1 MTNKVFIIG
10 AGGFARETFDVYI
23 DLKREEDVLGFLEE
37 NCKKDGEMLNGRP
50 VHDISYL
57 NTFKEAKKEFLLV
70 GAMGSTKR
78 KRLLTKLENEGFHF
92 DTIVHQSVIHS
103 RWVKIGEGSIITP
116 GVIMTCQ
123 IELGRHVI
131 VNLGVRI
138 GHDVTIGNFT
148 TLSPGVEIMGCAVL
162 GEQVY
167 VGTNATVIDHVK
179 VGCGAIIAAGAVV
192 TKDVPE
198 MALVAGVPA
207 EVKKIYR
214 AEQEKPW

>member
-1 MTNKVFIIG
+1 MTKNVFIIG

-23 DLKREEDVLGFLEE
+23 DLKREEDVIGFLEE
-37 NCKKDGEMLNGRP
+37 NCSKVGEILNGRP

-57 NTFKEAKKEFLLV
+57 RTFKEPKKEFLLI

-78 KRLLTKLENEGFHF
+78 KRLLEKLENEGFHF
-92 DTIVHQSVIHS
+92 DTLVHQSVIHS
-103 RWVKIGEGSIITP
+103 RWVKIGDGSIITP

-148 TLSPGVEIMGCAVL
+148 TLSPGVEIMGCANL

-179 VGCGAIIAAGAVV
+179 VGNGAIIAAGAVV

-198 MALVAGVPA
+198 MSLVAGVPA
-207 EVKKIYR
+207 LVKKTYR
-214 AEQEKPW
+214 SEQEKPW

>member
-10 AGGFARETFDVYI
+10 AGGFARETLDVYI

-37 NCKKDGEMLNGRP
+37 NCKKAGEVLNGLP
-50 VHDISYL
+50 VRDISYL
-57 NTFKEAKKEFLLV
+57 STFTEPKKEFLLI

-78 KRLLTKLENEGFHF
+78 KRLLTNLENEGFHF

-103 RWVKIGEGSIITP
+103 RWVKIGDGSIITP

-123 IELGRHVI
+123 IEVGRHVI

-148 TLSPGVEIMGCAVL
+148 TLSPGVEIMGGAAL

-179 VGCGAIIAAGAVV
+179 VGNGAIIAAGAVV

-198 MALVAGVPA
+198 MTLVAGVPA
-207 EVKKIYR
+207 EIKKTYR
-214 AEQEKPW
+214 SEKEKPW

>member
-1 MTNKVFIIG
+1 MTKKVFIIG
-10 AGGFARETFDVYI
+10 AGGFAREAFDVYI

-37 NCKKDGEMLNGRP
+37 NCKIDGKMLNGRP

-57 NTFKEAKKEFLLV
+57 NTFKEPKNEFLLI
-70 GAMGSTKR
+70 GAIGSTKR
-78 KRLLTKLENEGFHF
+78 KRLLTNLENSGFQF
-92 DTIVHQSVIHS
+92 DTIIHKSVIHS
-103 RWVKIGEGSIITP
+103 RWVKIGGGSIITP

-148 TLSPGVEIMGCAVL
+148 TLSPGAEIMGRAAL

-167 VGTNATVIDHVK
+167 VGTNATVLNRVK
-179 VGCGAIIAAGAVV
+179 VGNGAIIAAGAVV

-214 AEQEKPW
+214 TEEEKPW

>member
-1 MTNKVFIIG
+1 MAKQVFIIG

-23 DLKREEDVLGFLEE
+23 DLNREEDVLGFLEE

-50 VHDISYL
+50 IHDISYF
-57 NTFKEAKKEFLLV
+57 NSFNKPKNEFLLI

-78 KRLLTKLENEGFHF
+78 RRLLTRLENEGFQF
-92 DTIVHQSVIHS
+92 DTIIHKSVIKS
-103 RWVKIGEGSIITP
+103 RWVKIGAGSIITP

-123 IELGRHVI
+123 VELGRHVI

-148 TLSPGVEIMGCAVL
+148 TLSPGVEIMGCAAL

-179 VGCGAIIAAGAVV
+179 VGNGAIIAAGAVV
-192 TKDVPE
+192 TKDVLE

-214 AEQEKPW
+214 TEPEKPW

>member
-37 NCKKDGEMLNGRP
+37 NCKKAGEVLNGLP
-50 VHDISYL
+50 VRDVSYL
-57 NTFKEAKKEFLLV
+57 NTFIEPKKELLLI

-78 KRLLTKLENEGFHF
+78 KRLLTNLENEGFHF

-148 TLSPGVEIMGCAVL
+148 TLSPGVEIMGGAAL

-179 VGCGAIIAAGAVV
+179 VGNGAIIAAGAVV

-198 MALVAGVPA
+198 MTLVAGVPA
-207 EVKKIYR
+207 EIKKTYR
-214 AEQEKPW
+214 SEKEKPW